1 MVSGGIEYRLKG
13 EELDDDVCYLR
24 GTTLPACV
32 PTTYTV
38 PVHRTTPL
46 TTCTSYLY
54 NLLIINTTTT
64 TNIPCA
70 IPFEHWRRSHSK
82 PSPSLS
88 PAP

>member
-24 GTTLPACV
+24 GTTCLCTYYLHSSCP
-32 PTTYTV
+32 PYKTT
-38 PVHRTTPL
+38 
-46 TTCTSYLY
+46 TSYLY

-64 TNIPCA
+64 TTTIPCA
-70 IPFEHWRRSHSK
+70 TRFEHWRRSHSK